1 MRNFYVFK
9 IVGSPFRAADRLLRF
24 GVVPMNPYEYQYV
37 RKQKG
42 RSQSRLIGIGHNN
55 PPPDIVLEAVPQ
67 LPGYFCGMF
76 DASKFW
82 AIRNACFDDGS
93 RVLGSPLSPDG
104 HVRPLAYDVYRS
116 IMDLNSYAEE
126 APVIVPQRGLK
137 PGDTVILKS
146 GPHAGKR
153 FRLQSTS
160 NNGAK
165 ARIIMDF
172 LGGLREVEIKADAV
186 DVAQVAA

>member
-24 GVVPMNPYEYQYV
+24 GVVPMNPCEYQYV
-37 RKQKG
+37 RKNKAG
-42 RSQSRLIGIGHNN
+42 AASVS
-55 PPPDIVLEAVPQ
+55 VLEAVPQ

-82 AIRNACFDDGS
+82 QIRNACFDDGS

-137 PGDTVILKS
+137 PGDTVILKQ

-153 FRLQSTS
+153 FRLQSTNAS
-160 NNGAK
+160 GTK
-165 ARIIMDF
+165 ARIVMDF

-186 DVAQVAA
+186 EIAA